1 MMNRSMVSALALLL
15 STATLRLD
23 AQDPTMPT
31 SPDLVNIIRL
41 AQEGYADSARALL
54 KVITDRA
61 DEASPLYP
69 EALFT
74 GATIARSGDEARLL
88 FSRVAVMHSTSPW
101 ADKALLRLAQLDYGT
116 GDTEAAVNRI
126 TRLATDYPE
135 SAVFPDA
142 MLWGARAAFERRD
155 TVTACDWLGRGLQR
169 VGSNIE
175 LKNQIEFTK
184 QRCPASM
191 ASRSVEQPAAVSLIT
206 DSTPRQTTPPAQNV
220 PVQTT
225 PPVTPAAPPAQSPKN
240 PDPAPPSGEAGAAG
254 WRIQL
259 AAVSDPAA
267 ITRTETAIR
276 RAGLTPYRVPAPN
289 GLTRV
294 QAGPFATRE
303 AAQAR
308 LDELK
313 RAVGGAPFVVR
324 VD

>member
-1 MMNRSMVSALALLL
+1 MNRRIGITGALALLL
-15 STATLRLD
+15 SATTFRAE
-23 AQDPTMPT
+23 AQDPAMPT
-31 SPDLVNIIRL
+31 SPDLVNVLRL

-54 KVITDRA
+54 KGIIDRTDEMA
-61 DEASPLYP
+61 PLYP

-74 GATIARSGDEARLL
+74 SATIARSGDESRLL

-116 GDTEAAVNRI
+116 GDTEAAMNRV

-135 SAVFPDA
+135 STVLPVA

-155 TVTACDWLGRGLQR
+155 TVTACDWLGRGIQR
-169 VGSNIE
+169 VGGNIE
-175 LKNQIEFTK
+175 LKNQLEFTR
-184 QRCPASM
+184 QRCPANL
-191 ASRSVEQPAAVSLIT
+191 ASRTVEQPPLAPVVT
-206 DSTPRQTTPPAQNV
+206 DTTPRQTTPPVQTV
-220 PVQTT
+220 PVPTT
-225 PPVTPAAPPAQSPKN
+225 PQVTDPTPPRQE
-240 PDPAPPSGEAGAAG
+240 PAPQQPADRP
-254 WRIQL
+254 WRIQV

-276 RAGLTPYRVPAPN
+276 RAGLTAFRVAAPN

-303 AAQAR
+303 EAQAR

-313 RAVGGAPFVVR
+313 RAIGGAPFVVR